1 MELEIYRTDFSK
13 NELKNIFHY
22 HKKEASLNVAR
33 NLVLGIT
40 KEVTKLKKHPTIEQ
54 EEEELLTNSL
64 CLGTKFQFPF
74 CGLGN

>member
-1 MELEIYRTDFSK
+1 MSDIGFILTIINNFLQIYSVILIVRV
-13 NELKNIFHY
+13 L
-22 HKKEASLNVAR
+22 
-33 NLVLGIT
+33 LVLGIT